1 MLESIIKFYN
11 QSKLRAVETIS
22 DSRNNIFIENG
33 FLDDSDIEIQ
43 INHIKEAI
51 ATTDKEIN
59 MRLKDK
65 NTDRQALAQLSK
77 RRKEMIFDFV
87 FLASNDI
94 NNAERLLK
102 IVDESYIIHHW
113 LLAIIHYKR
122 QDYITSYQYLSD
134 YLDRNDCFKGHFLL
148 NVIAGDLF
156 VQSKQYK
163 KAIPLYQEA
172 VKRRPDSIN
181 VHKKLLMTYQQTNNT
196 YGIAVE
202 EAIIELLEDE
212 ED

>member
-1 MLESIIKFYN
+1 MLDSIIKFYN
-11 QSKLRAVETIS
+11 QSKIKAVETIS
-22 DSRNNIFIENG
+22 DSRNNIFEENG

-51 ATTDKEIN
+51 AATDKEIN
-59 MRLKDK
+59 IRLNDK
-65 NTDRQALAQLSK
+65 NVDKQLLANLSK

-102 IVDESYIIHHW
+102 IVDESYVIHRW
-113 LLAIIHYKR
+113 LLAIIHYKKR
-122 QDYITSYQYLSD
+122 DYITSYQFLSD
-134 YLDRNDCFKGHFLL
+134 YLESNDCFRGHFLL

-156 VQSKQYK
+156 MQSKQYK
-163 KAIPLYQEA
+163 KALSYYQEA
-172 VKRRPDSIN
+172 VKRRPDSIDM
-181 VHKKLLMTYQQTNNT
+181 HKKLLVVHNQLNNT
-196 YGIAVE
+196 FGVATE
-202 EAIIELLEDE
+202 EAIIKLLAE